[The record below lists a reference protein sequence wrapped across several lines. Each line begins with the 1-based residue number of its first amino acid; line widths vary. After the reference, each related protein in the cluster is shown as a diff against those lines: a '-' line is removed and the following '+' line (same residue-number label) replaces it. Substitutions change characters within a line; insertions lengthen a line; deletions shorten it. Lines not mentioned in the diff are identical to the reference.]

1 MTSMADNPITS
12 DPSRPSGPKDSPIL
26 PNAETR
32 RAPVFDPTGRVEQM
46 TSEETKVADIR
57 RHPFGLFVIYLQV
70 FIGLGIAFFLILAF
84 LPSVLTIVNIDDAQ
98 ARSAAYLFG
107 LTTAFLAI
115 IFLILATRIYK
126 GNQLIVTDVNVTQ
139 VLQVGLFNRKVS
151 ELSMHNV
158 EDVTAEQKGI
168 LQTFFNYGTLRIETA
183 GEQNNF
189 IFVYCPNPNAYA
201 KALLD
206 ARQHFLMNHPASAT

>member
-1 MTSMADNPITS
+1 MADTNPPNQ
-12 DPSRPSGPKDSPIL
+12 DSGPKDSHIL
-26 PNAETR
+26 PNAEKR
-32 RAPVFDPTGRVEQM
+32 RAPVFDPTGRVEHITQ
-46 TSEETKVADIR
+46 EETRVADVR
-57 RHPFGLFVIYLQV
+57 RHPFGLFIIYLQFFV
-70 FIGLGIAFFLILAF
+70 GLGIAFFLIFGL
-84 LPSVLTIVNIDDAQ
+84 LPGVLDTLNLDGTLGKTF
-98 ARSAAYLFG
+98 AYLFG
-107 LTTAFLAI
+107 VLVLFFGVV
-115 IFLILATRIYK
+115 FLILASRIYQ
-126 GNQLIVTDVNVTQ
+126 GNQLIITDVNVTQ

-151 ELSMHNV
+151 ELSMGNV

-206 ARQHFLMNHPASAT
+206 ARQQFLATHPKE